1 MHGQNKVLH
10 NLEKEERKA
19 DFGPYQTDKPV
30 SWSPKGTYLV
40 IIKSDK
46 VEFVGGSQM
55 EAILYIN

>member
-1 MHGQNKVLH
+1 VLH
-10 NLEKEERKA
+10 NLEKEERIA
-19 DFGPYQTDKPV
+19 DFGPYQTDKPI

-55 EAILYIN
+55 DPILYIN